1 MADGIA
7 ERNNDRSANS
17 QMSRSS
23 RIHDDLSLDQRW
35 LRQVFR
41 RFDRVV
47 DHWGAKTADCV
58 MPFCQRWAFA
68 TARTNTNIDTRAIT
82 GVKAKA
88 SVGNSNGLNATA
100 TTIPRPSGK

>member
-7 ERNNDRSANS
+7 EQESDRDGNS
-17 QMSRSS
+17 GTSPSS
-23 RIHDDLSLDQRW
+23 TTYDNLTLDQRS
-35 LRQVFR
+35 LPDVFR
-41 RFDRVV
+41 HFDQVI
-47 DHWGAKTADCV
+47 DHGGETADCV

-68 TARTNTNIDTRAIT
+68 TARTNTNIDTSAMT

-88 SVGNSNGLNATA
+88 SDGNNNGLDVTA